1 MIFIA
6 LGANLPSQHGTPKQT
21 ILKAL
26 DDLRGRGVK
35 VLSVS
40 PIYLT
45 APVPISDQ
53 PWYHNAVA
61 LVKTHLLPKDLLALM
76 QEIEIDFGRIRT
88 VKNAPRVLDLDV
100 LDYQGKVISEP
111 ELELPHPRMHERA
124 FVLYPLRDIAPDWR
138 HPVTR
143 EAVTS
148 LIQKLPPEQEI
159 KNSSLPLIM
168 GIVNVTPDS
177 FSDGGQYFNANAAI
191 RHGKQLVA
199 DGAQILDIGGESTRP
214 GADPVSINEELMRV
228 IPVLEGLRECG
239 AWISV
244 DTRHAE
250 VMRAAIQSGAHII
263 NDVSAL
269 EGDDESLSIVANSRA
284 HVCLMH
290 MQRDP
295 QTMQKD
301 PFYHDVVSEIFDYLG
316 KRVKACVDAGIPKD
330 RIMIDVGIGFG
341 KLTLHNTALFQN
353 MHKFK
358 SLGVRVLMGASRK
371 RFIPDLCGTMIDPQG
386 RLGGSLAAVMSA
398 VEQGCDIV
406 RVHDVKQTKQFLDVY
421 QAISKKTDE

>member
-26 DDLRGRGVK
+26 DALRGRGVK
-35 VLSVS
+35 VLAVS

-61 LVKTHLLPKDLLALM
+61 MVKTHLLPKDLLKLM
-76 QEIEIDFGRIRT
+76 QDIEIDFGRIRT

-100 LDYQGKVISEP
+100 LDYQGKVIDEP
-111 ELELPHPRMHERA
+111 ELELPHPRLHERA
-124 FVLYPLRDIAPDWR
+124 FVLYPLRDVAPDWR

-143 EAVTS
+143 EAIGS
-148 LIQKLPPEQEI
+148 MIQNLPEGQEI
-159 KNSSLPLIM
+159 KNDALPLIM

-177 FSDGGQYFNANAAI
+177 FSDGGHYDDTNSAI

-199 DGAQILDIGGESTRP
+199 DGAHILDIGGESTRP
-214 GADPVSINEELMRV
+214 GAAPVTVDEELARV
-228 IPVLEGLRECG
+228 IPVLEGLKNCG
-239 AWISV
+239 AWLSV
-244 DTRHAE
+244 DTRHSD
-250 VMRAAIQSGAHII
+250 VMRAAIDAGVHII

-269 EGDDESLSIVANSRA
+269 EGDVLSLPVVANSRV

-290 MQRDP
+290 MKGDP
-295 QTMQKD
+295 RTMQEA
-301 PFYHDVVSEIFDYLG
+301 PVYQDVVSEVFAYLEE
-316 KRVKACVDAGIPKD
+316 RVHACVAAGISKD

-341 KLTLHNTALFQN
+341 KLTLHNTELFHN
-353 MHKFK
+353 LAKFK
-358 SLGVRVLMGASRK
+358 SLGVRILLGASRK
-371 RFIPDLCGTMIDPQG
+371 RFIPDLCGIDISPID
-386 RLGGSLAAVMSA
+386 RVGGSLAAVMSA
-398 VEQGCDIV
+398 IEQGSDIV
-406 RVHDVKQTKQFLDVY
+406 RVHDVKQTKQFMDVY
-421 QAISKKTDE
+421 QAIKKI